1 MAEVCSKVAELLVVL
16 GREDKECGCGWAES
30 CRVTGQ
36 DVAACLSQLLVL
48 LRCLFM
54 GQEP

>member
-1 MAEVCSKVAELLVVL
+1 MCSKVAELLVVL